1 MLTRRRATASLLTS
15 LMLGMLWA
23 APAALACTQ
32 TEYLT
37 PEEQASGHYDDTP
50 PPWET
55 DPVPA
60 PASEAPAAD
69 QGTSPATQP
78 PSETAPEPAQSTT
91 LSVES
96 TDTAAVAAGS
106 AGAAPADTAPTAP
119 ADVAAPTEAPLPAS
133 QPAYIAPA
141 ADTALA
147 KSSSAPGGG
156 PASRSNRD
164 DATGSSTGMDA
175 TDSSLRSI
183 EGAISTEQVPAKDEL
198 RSDGPNLDPAI
209 LALALVLLAAAGG
222 AGLAILRRGDRSGE
236 DNDGLTVLAA
246 TSDAEAEA
254 ELQEMI
260 SEERA
265 RQLDT
270 APEQVPER
278 VRRDPSIR

>member
-1 MLTRRRATASLLTS
+1 MLTGRRVTASLLTS

-32 TEYLT
+32 DEYLT

-78 PSETAPEPAQSTT
+78 PAETAPDPGQT

-119 ADVAAPTEAPLPAS
+119 ADAVAPAEPLPAS

-141 ADTALA
+141 EDASTA
-147 KSSSAPGGG
+147 KSASAPRGG
-156 PASRSNRD
+156 PTSRSSRD
-164 DATGSSTGMDA
+164 DATGSSTGRDA

-183 EGAISTEQVPAKDEL
+183 EGATSTEQVPVPAKDEL
-198 RSDGPNLDPAI
+198 RGDGLNLDPAM
-209 LALALVLLAAAGG
+209 LALALLLFAAAGG

-236 DNDGLTVLAA
+236 DDDGLRALVV

-265 RQLDT
+265 RQLHT
-270 APEQVPER
+270 APEEVPARAE
-278 VRRDPSIR
+278 DPSIR